1 MKTLQQKMRGLPAA
15 RRRKIDARTAQL
27 VREEMTLRKLREA
40 YGMTQV
46 NMAKSL
52 KVNQEQVSRI
62 EARTDLHIST
72 LRRHVRALGGD
83 LKLVA
88 TFPEGATVEIAGL
101 GELQV

>member
-1 MKTLQQKMRGLPAA
+1 
-15 RRRKIDARTAQL
+15 
-27 VREEMTLRKLREA
+27 MTLRKLREA